1 MSSNTIPGA
10 EAALQDAIGADSV
23 LTDAADRWTYGYDN
37 SRAQALPCAV
47 VLPADTAAVQRVV
60 DVCRRFHLPLTVR
73 GRGTGTTGAAVPEEG
88 GVVMSMERMAAVLKV
103 DEANRV
109 AVVQPGVTN
118 GALQAAVA
126 PAGFFWPPDPGS
138 ADYSTVGGN
147 LACNAAGPRA
157 LKYGTPRDNTLGL
170 EAVTGEGRIIRC
182 GCYTTKGVVGL
193 DLTRLLIGSEGTLAI
208 ITEAT
213 LKLSPLPEQVVT
225 LRAAYTDMHAAAAA
239 VSRLMAQPVVPR
251 ALELLDAAAL
261 ELVRARDPGA
271 LPAGA
276 GALLM
281 IEADGLAEQ
290 LPGAVRALEQAAG
303 GPGLLEWRAATD
315 AAEAA
320 ALWAARKALSP
331 ALRSLAPKKINEDV
345 VVPVSRIPDL
355 TDGLSALGERHR
367 VKIVSF
373 GHAGNGNLH
382 VNVLGE
388 ETDLERMRACVNE
401 VFRLV
406 LELGGTLSGEHGIG
420 RSKRA
425 FVALELGSDTLQL
438 MRRVKEV
445 FDPDGIL
452 NPGKSLPDPDP
463 DRPLRAAGPARAL
476 PPHGEPLRGPGSP
489 PGARDPRGAAR
500 EDRGPRA
507 TRHLLRCCAA
517 ALARRQPRLRC
528 RRSPNFATGKAVAR
542 GGRHGSREGI

>member
-1 MSSNTIPGA
+1 MEPRDSI
-10 EAALQDAIGADSV
+10 EAALKAAVGADGM
-23 LTDAADRWTYGYDN
+23 LTDPADRWTYGYDN
-37 SRAQALPCAV
+37 SRAQALPLAV

-60 DVCRRFHLPLTVR
+60 EICRRFRAPLTVR

-88 GVVMSMERMAAVLKV
+88 GIVMSMERMARILAV
-103 DEANRV
+103 DAANRV

-118 GALQAAVA
+118 VALQSAAA
-126 PAGFFWPPDPGS
+126 AAGFFWPPDPGS
-138 ADYSTVGGN
+138 AEYCTVGGN

-157 LKYGTPRDNTLGL
+157 LKYGTPRENTLGL

-193 DLTRLLIGSEGTLAI
+193 DLTRLLVGSEGTLAI

-213 LKLSPLPEQVVT
+213 LKLSPLPEAITT

-239 VSRLMAQPVVPR
+239 VSRIMAQPVVPR
-251 ALELLDAAAL
+251 VLEFLDKAAL
-261 ELVRARDPGA
+261 ELVRARDPA
-271 LPAGA
+271 SLPRAA

-281 IEADGLAEQ
+281 IEADGLAAQ
-290 LPGAVRALEQAAG
+290 LPAAVEALARAAA
-303 GPGLLEWRAATD
+303 GPGLLEWRAAAD

-331 ALRSLAPKKINEDV
+331 ALRSLAPRKINEDV
-345 VVPVSRIPDL
+345 VVPVSRIPEL
-355 TDGLSALGERHR
+355 TDGLARLAEHHR
-367 VKIVSF
+367 VRIVSF

-388 ETDLERMRACVNE
+388 DADLQRMEACVAE

-406 LELGGTLSGEHGIG
+406 LALQGTLSGEHGIG

-425 FVALELGSDTLQL
+425 FVPLEIGPETLALMQ
-438 MRRVKEV
+438 RVKAV

-452 NPGKSLPDPDP
+452 NPGKML
-463 DRPLRAAGPARAL
+463 
-476 PPHGEPLRGPGSP
+476 
-489 PGARDPRGAAR
+489 
-500 EDRGPRA
+500 
-507 TRHLLRCCAA
+507 
-517 ALARRQPRLRC
+517 
-528 RRSPNFATGKAVAR
+528 
-542 GGRHGSREGI
+542 